1 MDPAV
6 VKALREAKAL
16 HDDGV
21 LTSDEFTRQKRV
33 ILKGGTKSSGIHDSN
48 EEPSSTRDA
57 FMHPLGDMVGKRKS
71 KILYSNT
78 CAASHTEHFFDL
90 PFVCRHARGEL
101 PLASHIFPWIP
112 TRLSMCFA
120 SSIARWCFVDS
131 HASSSPE

>member
-1 MDPAV
+1 M

-33 ILKGGTKSSGIHDSN
+33 ILKGGTKSSGIQDSN

-57 FMHPLGDMVGKRKS
+57 FIHPLRDMVGKRKS

-78 CAASHTEHFFDL
+78 CPASHTEHFFDL

-112 TRLSMCFA
+112 NRLSTCFA
-120 SSIARWCFVDS
+120 SSIARWCFGDF

>member
-21 LTSDEFTRQKRV
+21 LTSDEFTRQKRI
-33 ILKGGTKSSGIHDSN
+33 ILKGGTKSSGIQDSN

-57 FMHPLGDMVGKRKS
+57 FRHPLSDMVGKRKS
-71 KILYSNT
+71 KILNSNT
-78 CAASHTEHFFDL
+78 CAASHTELDL

-120 SSIARWCFVDS
+120 SSIARWCFGDS

>member
-1 MDPAV
+1 M

-33 ILKGGTKSSGIHDSN
+33 ILKGGTKSSGIQDSN

-57 FMHPLGDMVGKRKS
+57 FEHPPSIVVGNRKS
-71 KILYSNT
+71 KILHKKRAPLRTLNVSLI
-78 CAASHTEHFFDL
+78 L

-112 TRLSMCFA
+112 NRLSMCFA
-120 SSIARWCFVDS
+120 NSIARWCFGDS
-131 HASSSPE
+131 HASSSQE

>member
-21 LTSDEFTRQKRV
+21 LTSDEFTRQKRI
-33 ILKGGTKSSGIHDSN
+33 ILKGGTKSSGIQDSN

-57 FMHPLGDMVGKRKS
+57 SMHPPSDMVGNRKS
-71 KILYSNT
+71 KVLYT
-78 CAASHTEHFFDL
+78 CAAASHTEHFFDL

-112 TRLSMCFA
+112 NRLSLCFA
-120 SSIARWCFVDS
+120 NSIARWCFGDS